1 MDYIRNRPL
10 EDAKE
15 DKRGKSIDV
24 KEGKQ
29 WEQADGDRKKSTR
42 KGGDIVTEI
51 CEQEIQE
58 KN

>member
-1 MDYIRNRPL
+1 M
-10 EDAKE
+10 
-15 DKRGKSIDV
+15 

-29 WEQADGDRKKSTR
+29 WEQADGDRKKSAR

-51 CEQEIQE
+51 CEQETQE